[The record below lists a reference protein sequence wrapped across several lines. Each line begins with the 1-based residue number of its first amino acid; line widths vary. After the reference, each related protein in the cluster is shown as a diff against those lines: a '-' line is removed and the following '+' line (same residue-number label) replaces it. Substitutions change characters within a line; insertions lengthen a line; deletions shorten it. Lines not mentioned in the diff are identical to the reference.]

1 MEIRFT
7 ILFIFQIL
15 FFSAQLRNEL
25 KDIIE
30 PIDHQ
35 YFKIILLENYDREG
49 YSKLYDMFNEVSEK
63 ATNDELFY
71 LALNGNTFVRV
82 NSILELISRNDSRII
97 QLYRYYS
104 KFPLEYKIMIG
115 HVVSKQDMALSNI
128 RGLFISQLKNYK
140 WYLEMKN
147 NIKNQKLT
155 DFYSEDQIKYYENFD
170 SKPIEDL
177 ISEFDKIDKQF
188 IPQKLNYL
196 EEIKN
201 HWKDDKL
208 QINYD

>member
-1 MEIRFT
+1 MKIRFT

-30 PIDHQ
+30 PIDYQ

-104 KFPLEYKIMIG
+104 KFPLEYEIMIG
-115 HVVSKQDMALSNI
+115 HVVSKQDMALNNI